1 MILTPEERRAVAT
14 LAMLLAFGQV
24 AAWWEKRES
33 AKPDAELSAWLS
45 HIAEIRADSVSEDA
59 EADRTS
65 EGVDDGASSPRRSV
79 TNLAS
84 ALGASSVPPEH
95 GPQEIEPAKPERRPV
110 VVHGSKEIPPGI
122 LETGKLRI
130 NDATAEQ
137 LEALPGI
144 GPSLAQRILAAR
156 RERPFSSVEDLRRVS
171 GIGPKTLERLRP
183 QIDVAPPRSSP
194 VEDAPEPDTPSTGDS
209 SDATASAAR

>member
-14 LAMLLAFGQV
+14 LAMLLAFGQA

-45 HIAEIRADSVSEDA
+45 HIAEIRADSASQGA
-59 EADRTS
+59 EGDS
-65 EGVDDGASSPRRSV
+65 ASFARPSV
-79 TNLAS
+79 TNIAS
-84 ALGASSVPPEH
+84 ALGASSDPPEH
-95 GPQEIEPAKPERRPV
+95 GPQEIEPAKPERPPV
-110 VVHGSKEIPPGI
+110 VFHGSKEIPPGI

-130 NDATAEQ
+130 NDATAKQ

-183 QIDVAPPRSSP
+183 QIDVSPPRSSP
-194 VEDAPEPDTPSTGDS
+194 SGDTPES
-209 SDATASAAR
+209 